1 MFGKDNIPKSIN
13 FMQPVTRPN
22 DVWAN
27 AYEWMFEVGK
37 YMLIVVE
44 IIALGVFIARFIIDE
59 KSNDLTRD
67 INDQVTVLSSGDWK
81 QDSIT
86 HENLQRLLADIQTI
100 SRDQT
105 INSTVIDEIR
115 DGIPYG
121 LQVETFSF
129 SDGRISLNMQ
139 TTDFQ
144 AFKNY
149 ESAIKNNPDYE
160 NVSFN
165 TTKENS
171 IYDIRV
177 SFTVADNG

>member
-67 INDQVTVLSSGDWK
+67 INDQVTVLSSGDWQ

-86 HENLQRLLADIQTI
+86 HENLQNLLADIQNI
-100 SRDQT
+100 SRSQT
-105 INSTVIDEIR
+105 INSTVINEIR

-129 SDGRISLNMQ
+129 SNGRVSLNMQ

-149 ESAIKNNPDYE
+149 ESAIKNNSDYE